1 MPLRSLWQESSRR
14 HRLIFI
20 LLAILFLLP
29 IPARAETP
37 PGGFF
42 DRTGQVKAAPFDTL
56 DELQA
61 ALKAAKTPAQVDAV
75 WQQITALGQMPLV
88 FGDTAAF
95 LYRGKGATVDWLGDF
110 TTWRAGK
117 PLTGKRVTAA
127 GAGGDIW
134 LATAEFPLDARF
146 DYKLRVDGQQ
156 RLDPLNPLKQLGMY
170 GYNSVVTM
178 PQHFPSPW
186 TEARRGVPKGKLS
199 EPFVIDSKK
208 LGYPKR
214 FTVYTPPG
222 VAKLRELPV
231 LYVTDGHEFSS
242 AEMGALP
249 AVLDNL
255 IAEGR
260 IRPVIA
266 VFVDPRDVDTGEN
279 KRGPELLTN
288 PRFQWFLTE
297 ELIPWI
303 DARYPTRPLPEAR
316 ALAGMSLGGLHGTY
330 TAMRQPDY
338 FGLVGVLSPYFLA
351 KPAVLVEVEKAARQ
365 PVKLFVS
372 QGTYDYDVDNTRRL
386 RDVLK
391 AKGYPF
397 KFLETNDGHSW
408 GNWRNVLDDM
418 LVFFF
423 AANSAN

>member
-1 MPLRSLWQESSRR
+1 MDRLLPVRYVKYVAQVGNLRYA
-14 HRLIFI
+14 
-20 LLAILFLLP
+20 LLLILFLSLFP
-29 IPARAETP
+29 ALARAETP
-37 PGGFF
+37 PGAFF
-42 DRTGQVKAAPFDTL
+42 DRTGQVKAAPFATL
-56 DELQA
+56 DDLRA
-61 ALKAAKTPAQVDAV
+61 ALGAAKTPAQVDAV
-75 WQQITALGQMPLV
+75 WKKITALGQMPLV

-117 PLTGKRVTAA
+117 PLPGKRVV
-127 GAGGDIW
+127 GDIW

-146 DYKLRVDGQQ
+146 DYKVRVDGQQ

-178 PQHFPSPW
+178 PRHFPSPYL
-186 TEARRGVPKGKLS
+186 EARRRVARGKLS
-199 EPFVIDSKK
+199 EPFVIASKK

-222 VAKLRELPV
+222 IEKL
-231 LYVTDGHEFSS
+231 
-242 AEMGALP
+242 
-249 AVLDNL
+249 
-255 IAEGR
+255 
-260 IRPVIA
+260 
-266 VFVDPRDVDTGEN
+266 VDPRDVDTGEN

-316 ALAGMSLGGLHGTY
+316 AIAGMSLGGLHATY
-330 TAMRQPDY
+330 TAMRQPNY
-338 FGLVGVLSPYFLA
+338 FGLIAVLSPYFLA
-351 KPAVLVEVEKAARQ
+351 KPAVLAEVEKAARQ

-391 AKGYPF
+391 AKGYAF

-418 LVFFF
+418 LVYFF
-423 AANSAN
+423 ATNSAN

>member
-1 MPLRSLWQESSRR
+1 LRYA
-14 HRLIFI
+14 
-20 LLAILFLLP
+20 LLLILFLSLFP
-29 IPARAETP
+29 ALARAETP
-37 PGGFF
+37 PGAFF
-42 DRTGQVKAAPFDTL
+42 DRTGQVKAAPFATL
-56 DELQA
+56 DDLRA
-61 ALKAAKTPAQVDAV
+61 ALGAAKTPAQVDAV
-75 WQQITALGQMPLV
+75 WKKITALGQMPLV

-117 PLTGKRVTAA
+117 PLPGKRVV
-127 GAGGDIW
+127 GDIW

-146 DYKLRVDGQQ
+146 DYKVRVDGQQ

-178 PQHFPSPW
+178 PRHFPSPYL
-186 TEARRGVPKGKLS
+186 EARRRVARGKLS
-199 EPFVIDSKK
+199 EPFVIASKK

-222 VAKLRELPV
+222 IEKLKDVPV
-231 LYVTDGHEFSS
+231 LYVTDGHEFSNP
-242 AEMGALP
+242 EMGALP
-249 AVLDNL
+249 VVLDNL

-316 ALAGMSLGGLHGTY
+316 AIAGMSLGGLHATY
-330 TAMRQPDY
+330 TAMRQPNY
-338 FGLVGVLSPYFLA
+338 FGLIAVLSPYFLA
-351 KPAVLVEVEKAARQ
+351 KPAVLAEVEKAARQ

-391 AKGYPF
+391 AKGYAF

-418 LVFFF
+418 LVYFF
-423 AANSAN
+423 ATNSAN